1 VHLRSRIPTAFLS
14 DAPGTDVEEF
24 LMAPA
29 RIPCAGCRTR
39 DRRIA
44 ELEAEV
50 KSLRAQ
56 LDQSER
62 AQNRQA
68 HPFRREQAAAHP
80 KKPGRRKGHQADLR
94 PVPTPDQIDRVV
106 DVPLEECPM
115 CQAPLYDQ
123 GQVVQYQTDL
133 PPIVPI
139 ITQFNIATGYCSCC
153 RQYWQGRHPDQTSDA
168 IGATGNTLGPVVLTM
183 AAEMKHRL
191 GVSYRKICD
200 FLQTYCQ
207 LKVCPAAFIR
217 AEQRLADLARPT
229 YELLL
234 EALRQSHVVHADETG
249 WRVGRLNAWLWV
261 FSSKQAT
268 VYVIRTGKGAR
279 GHQVPQE
286 VLGPD
291 FDGYLV
297 VDGLKSYDVLEV
309 AKGRCNGHLLRR
321 CKKVRGTV
329 PTKEQEHIQALSD
342 LLKGAIELAGRR
354 EQVPAEEF
362 AQRVQDIEDRL
373 DAWLDANLRRR
384 TPSAD
389 LDRLDMHIRA
399 HRGEWLAFL
408 HDPEVPP
415 TNNHAEQ
422 MLRPAVLTRKVGGCN
437 KNLLGALVHSILSSV
452 MVTCHRQGKR
462 FLDLARKLWWSNE
475 PQAIPVETL
484 PEATKVQP
492 VPETSG

>member
-1 VHLRSRIPTAFLS
+1 
-14 DAPGTDVEEF
+14 
-24 LMAPA
+24 MASAVPA
-29 RIPCAGCRTR
+29 CAGCRER

-44 ELEAEV
+44 ELEAE
-50 KSLRAQ
+50 LDETRQQLAQ
-56 LDQSER
+56 QER
-62 AQNRQA
+62 SQNRQA
-68 HPFRREQAAAHP
+68 HPFRREQTAKRR
-80 KKPGRRKGHQADLR
+80 KKPGRRKGHRADLR
-94 PVPTPDQIDRVV
+94 PVPTPDQIDRVIE
-106 DVPLEECPM
+106 VPLDECPL

-123 GQVVQYQTDL
+123 GQVIQYQTDL

-139 ITQFNIATGYCSCC
+139 VTQFKIATGYCCCC

-183 AAEMKHRL
+183 AAEMKHRM

-200 FLQTYCQ
+200 FLQTYGQ
-207 LKVCPAAFIR
+207 MKVCPGAFIR
-217 AEQRLADLARPT
+217 AEQRLAELARPT
-229 YELLL
+229 YDLLV

-249 WRVGRLNAWLWV
+249 WRVGRCNAWLWV

-279 GHQVPQE
+279 SHRVPHDI
-286 VLGPD
+286 LGPD

-297 VDGLKSYDVLEV
+297 VDGLKSYDVLDV

-321 CKKVRGTV
+321 CHKLQNTNTV
-329 PTKEQEHIQALSD
+329 PTKEQRHIEVLSA
-342 LLKGAIELAGRR
+342 LLKEAIALAGRR
-354 EQVPAEEF
+354 DDTKAEDF
-362 AQRVQDIEDRL
+362 ARKVQAIEDRL
-373 DAWLDANLRRR
+373 DDWLDANLRRH
-384 TPSAD
+384 TSSAE

-422 MLRPAVLTRKVGGCN
+422 MLRPAVITRKVGGCN
-437 KNLLGALVHSILSSV
+437 KNLLGAVVHGILSSI

-462 FLDLARKLWWSNE
+462 FLDLARQLWQSNK
-475 PQAIPVETL
+475 PQAIPVATL
-484 PEATKVQP
+484 PNAVQAQP
-492 VPETSG
+492 VVPTSG